1 MVFYVCQLELL
12 FSLFLKYEDIREG
25 FMENGPNNRKSV
37 CTIGSS
43 LVENALFMPEIREET
58 ADDHIGCLNLVKTR
72 K

>member
-43 LVENALFMPEIREET
+43 LVEDL
-58 ADDHIGCLNLVKTR
+58 
-72 K
+72 